1 MRAPLEQTLQ
11 RYLVKDWKKMDA
23 TTREEM
29 LADLKR
35 WADATGKGAAEA
47 NKLVPALRPK
57 LLVQL
62 RTAGNERSQWLLE
75 IANQERKKAD
85 LLSDAERRRHG
96 AAMKLIDN
104 LRPFGHWGYNARTGR
119 YEWMPC

>member
-35 WADATGKGAAEA
+35 WAGATAKGSAEA
-47 NKLVPALRPK
+47 SKVVPALRPK
-57 LLVQL
+57 LLAQL
-62 RTAGNERSQWLLE
+62 RTADNERSQWLLE
-75 IANQERKKAD
+75 IANQEPKKAD
-85 LLSDAERRRHG
+85 LLGDAERRRHE

-104 LRPFGHWGYNARTGR
+104 LRPSGHWGYNARTR
-119 YEWMPC
+119 RSM